1 MVVVWEGVWK
11 IVGFLLIVVVCV
23 GGIFLLR
30 NYFFGGMCNCKLKF
44 DGKIVIV
51 IGVNIGIGWEIVFD
65 LVWKGVCVIM
75 VCRNFEKV
83 YVVVE
88 EIKKIIGNEKV
99 IVKELDFV
107 LLKFVRNFVEE
118 VY

>member
-1 MVVVWEGVWK
+1 
-11 IVGFLLIVVVCV
+11 
-23 GGIFLLR
+23 
-30 NYFFGGMCNCKLKF
+30 
-44 DGKIVIV
+44 
-51 IGVNIGIGWEIVFD
+51 
-65 LVWKGVCVIM
+65 M

-99 IVKELDFV
+99 VVKELDFV

>member
-1 MVVVWEGVWK
+1 
-11 IVGFLLIVVVCV
+11 
-23 GGIFLLR
+23 
-30 NYFFGGMCNCKLKF
+30 
-44 DGKIVIV
+44 
-51 IGVNIGIGWEIVFD
+51 
-65 LVWKGVCVIM
+65 M

>member
-1 MVVVWEGVWK
+1 
-11 IVGFLLIVVVCV
+11 
-23 GGIFLLR
+23 
-30 NYFFGGMCNCKLKF
+30 
-44 DGKIVIV
+44 
-51 IGVNIGIGWEIVFD
+51 
-65 LVWKGVCVIM
+65 M

-99 IVKELDFV
+99 VVKELDFV

-118 VY
+118 VYYCEDCLDIFINNVGIM